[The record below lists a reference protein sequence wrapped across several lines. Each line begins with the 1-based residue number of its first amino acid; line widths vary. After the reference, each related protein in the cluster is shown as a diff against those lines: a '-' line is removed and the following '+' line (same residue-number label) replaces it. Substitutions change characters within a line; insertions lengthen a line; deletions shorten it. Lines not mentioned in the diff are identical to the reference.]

1 MAQKAHT
8 EVPPKGHFPPFQTE
22 TFASQ
27 LFWLAVT
34 FVALYLLISRVA
46 LPRLGGIVEAR
57 RNRIESD
64 LAEASRQRKAADA
77 ALAAYEQ
84 ALAEARNRA
93 QAVANET
100 RDRLNAEAEQTRKA
114 LEAKLN
120 ARIAEAEQRIAATR
134 AAAMANVHRIAC
146 EAAGSIVQRLSGISP
161 PGDAVDK
168 AVADALKR

>member
-1 MAQKAHT
+1 MARQAHT
-8 EVPPKGHFPPFQTE
+8 EVPSKGHFPPFQSE

-34 FVALYLLISRVA
+34 FVALYLLIGRLA

-57 RNRIESD
+57 RSRIEGD

-84 ALAEARNRA
+84 ALSDARNRA

-100 RDRLNAEAEQTRKA
+100 RDRLNAEAEQARRA

-120 ARIAEAEQRIAATR
+120 ARIAEAEQRIAASRT
-134 AAAMANVHRIAC
+134 AAMANVQTIAT
-146 EAAGSIVQRLSGISP
+146 EAAASIVQRLTGIAP
-161 PGDAVDK
+161 AGGAVER
-168 AVADALKR
+168 AVAEALKR

>member
-1 MAQKAHT
+1 MAQQAHT
-8 EVPPKGHFPPFQTE
+8 EVPTKGHFPPFQTE

-34 FVALYLLISRVA
+34 FVALYLLIGRLA
-46 LPRLGGIVEAR
+46 LPRLAGLVEAR
-57 RNRIESD
+57 RSRIESD

-84 ALAEARNRA
+84 ALADARNRA
-93 QAVANET
+93 QALANET
-100 RDRLNAEAEQTRKA
+100 RDRLNAEAEQTRRA

-134 AAAMANVHRIAC
+134 AAALTHVQSIAT
-146 EAAGSIVQRLSGISP
+146 EAAASIVQRLTGISP
-161 PGDAVDK
+161 AGGTVER
-168 AVADALKR
+168 AVAEALKR